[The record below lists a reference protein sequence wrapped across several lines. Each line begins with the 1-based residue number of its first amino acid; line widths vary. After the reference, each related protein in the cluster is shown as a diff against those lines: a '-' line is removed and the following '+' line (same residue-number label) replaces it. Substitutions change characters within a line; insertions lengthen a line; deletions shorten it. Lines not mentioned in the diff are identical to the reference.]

1 MTDRTDS
8 PRTADSRPAEGA
20 ADGGVR
26 RGDGAPIV
34 TAGVTIGCAA
44 TVALWVAWFV
54 MHTPATIELFPVGV
68 AGPVLLG
75 LLWVALVWGTRLV
88 GQRSRVRVGVAGG
101 LTAGALCLT
110 VLGSKLTEP
119 LGEAGAR
126 QAGEA
131 VGLGLWVVP
140 AFVALCAGLGLG
152 AGWLGRWAWGDGE
165 GDGGAQRWV
174 SRMAVV
180 TLAGVVPL
188 LLLGGLVTS
197 SGSGLAVP
205 DWPGTYGANMFLYPI
220 ALMADPRIFLEHT
233 HRLYGA
239 LVGLTVLGLAV
250 MSTAHARRGVAVAAW
265 ALFVAVAWQGY
276 VGGRRVLEA
285 SEEVTKAGQW
295 LGVLHGMQAQ
305 VFFAGLAALTAGL
318 RLGAAG
324 GVGGVGRGPADGR
337 VAVAWRPDVLSAVAL
352 GALLVQLM
360 TGAMYR
366 HLRAPHALWAHVGF
380 SIVVVVLAGVAGMR
394 CRYWAGRGGADGGA
408 GGQGALLRVP
418 GRAWDRLGVVIV
430 TSAVV
435 QFVLGWVSLLVVTTA
450 EPGEL
455 VIPVATEL
463 GDAPPIAVVR
473 SVIRTVHQANGA
485 VLLGAI
491 GWLTV
496 WAGVERAAR
505 RGERDDRPIT

>member
-1 MTDRTDS
+1 M
-8 PRTADSRPAEGA
+8 
-20 ADGGVR
+20 
-26 RGDGAPIV
+26 
-34 TAGVTIGCAA
+34 
-44 TVALWVAWFV
+44 ALWVAWFV

-68 AGPVLLG
+68 AGPVLLA
-75 LLWVALVWGTRLV
+75 LLWAMLLWGTRGV
-88 GQRSRVRVGVAGG
+88 GRQSRVRVGVVGG

-119 LGEAGAR
+119 LGDQGVRGSAAPVAEGLRAGA
-126 QAGEA
+126 AWAAPG
-131 VGLGLWVVP
+131 
-140 AFVALCAGLGLG
+140 FVALCAALGLG
-152 AGWLGRWAWGDGE
+152 AGAAGRVVWGAGWVDGP
-165 GDGGAQRWV
+165 AQARRWV
-174 SRMAVV
+174 HRMAVV
-180 TLAGVVPL
+180 TLVAVVPL

-197 SGSGLAVP
+197 SGAGLAVP

-305 VFFAGLAALTAGL
+305 VFFAGLAAFTAALGL
-318 RLGAAG
+318 GVLRAG
-324 GVGGVGRGPADGR
+324 GGEGAGGATGPGAMDAGVTIR
-337 VAVAWRPDVLSAVAL
+337 RPLWRPDALSALAL
-352 GALLVQLM
+352 GALLLQLM

-380 SIVVVVLAGVAGMR
+380 SIVVVVLAAVAGMR
-394 CRYWAGRGGADGGA
+394 CRYWAGPTGARAGDSQGGNGTAAEAGVGGA
-408 GGQGALLRVP
+408 GGRLRVP
-418 GRAWDRLGVVIV
+418 GWAWDRLGVLIV
-430 TSAVV
+430 ASAVV

-450 EPGEL
+450 EPAEL

-463 GDAPPIAVVR
+463 RDAPPIAVAR

-485 VLLGAI
+485 VLLGGI
-491 GWLTV
+491 GWLLV

-505 RGERDDRPIT
+505 RQQEQPTARPHHAV